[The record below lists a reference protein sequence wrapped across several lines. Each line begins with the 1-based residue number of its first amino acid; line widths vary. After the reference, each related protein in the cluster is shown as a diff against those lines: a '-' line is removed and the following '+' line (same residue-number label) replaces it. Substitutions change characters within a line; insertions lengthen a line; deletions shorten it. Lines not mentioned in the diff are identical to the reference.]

1 MQDTVN
7 EISKRKLWKSFG
19 RAWELISPPRERED
33 LGQTSHTAYNNNVQE
48 HPITSPAAVKPSN
61 HRKGGVET
69 RSKSRKPKELTSA
82 RAQSSADSGWS
93 FAFLPI
99 HVRLATTMSS
109 IAALATRRALTRQ
122 PLFRAPPR
130 RFNSSKV
137 EEANLEKGA
146 KKDPELYV
154 LLGVMSGAFLLAGWY
169 FGSKP
174 TSVTSEASNVRIGES
189 AMPWHGESEDGKVYK
204 YQYHPH
210 GDKSQPLRAA
220 PSAMNTVIVPNVT
233 LPEDLHEKFNK
244 YGKEEWDY

>member
-1 MQDTVN
+1 
-7 EISKRKLWKSFG
+7 
-19 RAWELISPPRERED
+19 
-33 LGQTSHTAYNNNVQE
+33 
-48 HPITSPAAVKPSN
+48 
-61 HRKGGVET
+61 
-69 RSKSRKPKELTSA
+69 
-82 RAQSSADSGWS
+82 
-93 FAFLPI
+93 
-99 HVRLATTMSS
+99 MSS

-122 PLFRAPPR
+122 SLLRAPPR

-137 EEANLEKGA
+137 EEASLDKAG
-146 KKDPELYV
+146 KRDPELYV
-154 LLGVMSGAFLLAGWY
+154 LLGVMSGAFLIAGWY
-169 FGSKP
+169 FGRKP
-174 TSVTSEASNVRIGES
+174 TSVNSESNVRIGES

>member
-1 MQDTVN
+1 
-7 EISKRKLWKSFG
+7 
-19 RAWELISPPRERED
+19 
-33 LGQTSHTAYNNNVQE
+33 
-48 HPITSPAAVKPSN
+48 
-61 HRKGGVET
+61 
-69 RSKSRKPKELTSA
+69 
-82 RAQSSADSGWS
+82 
-93 FAFLPI
+93 
-99 HVRLATTMSS
+99 MSS
-109 IAALATRRALTRQ
+109 IAALASRRALTRQ
-122 PLFRAPPR
+122 PIFRAPPR
-130 RFNSSKV
+130 RFMSSKV
-137 EEANLEKGA
+137 EEANLDQGP

-189 AMPWHGESEDGKVYK
+189 AMPWHGASEDGKIYK

-233 LPEDLHEKFNK
+233 LPEDLHERFNK